1 MCTRIIAQTRLLAV
15 CFVMLSCGGL
25 AQAAELSI
33 SPLRVSLA
41 PGQNSGNV
49 NIVNRGS
56 EPIAMQVEAFAWRQ
70 DGGLDLHSET
80 EAVLAVPPIF
90 ELAPG
95 ETQLIRIGL
104 LVPRD
109 QLEEAAYRLVLTELK
124 PPVVSADNR
133 GLRMRTGLRMRMRV
147 SIPVFVLPE
156 AEPHSTLDLDRFV
169 IVDGMAHF
177 RLHNHG
183 NTHVRLERLQLLG
196 DNGRETGSVQDFA
209 TYLLPGVSREFVLR
223 MPDDGEVG
231 RVRVRTSAIERI
243 DFPTT
248 EYRVEVNDEAMA
260 GNTLPAVG
268 ESM

>member
-1 MCTRIIAQTRLLAV
+1 MCIRVIAQIRLLAV

-33 SPLRVSLA
+33 SPLRVGLA
-41 PGQNSGNV
+41 PDQNSGNV
-49 NIVNRGS
+49 NIVNHAD
-56 EPIAMQVEAFAWRQ
+56 EPIAMQVEAFAWQQ

-80 EAVLAVPPIF
+80 GAVLAVPPIF

-109 QLEEAAYRLVLTELK
+109 PLEEAAYRLVLTELK
-124 PPVVSADNR
+124 PPVVSTDSR
-133 GLRMRTGLRMRMRV
+133 GLRMRTRV
-147 SIPVFVLPE
+147 SIPVFVSPE
-156 AEPHSTLDLDRFV
+156 AEPRATLDLDSFV
-169 IVDGMAHF
+169 TIDGMAHF
-177 RLHNHG
+177 RLYNHG

-196 DNGRETGSVQDFA
+196 DGGRETGSVQDLA

-223 MPDDGEVG
+223 MPDDGRVG
-231 RVRVRTSAIERI
+231 RVRVRTSAIGRI
-243 DFPTT
+243 DFPTPDH
-248 EYRVEVNDEAMA
+248 RVKVTDMPMA
-260 GNTLPAVG
+260 GDTLPAVG

>member
-33 SPLRVSLA
+33 SPLRVGLA
-41 PGQNSGNV
+41 PDQNSGNV

-56 EPIAMQVEAFAWRQ
+56 EPIAMQVEAFAWTQ
-70 DGGLDLHSET
+70 VGGLDLHSKT
-80 EAVLAVPPIF
+80 EDVLAVPPIF

-109 QLEEAAYRLVLTELK
+109 PLEEAAYRLVLTELK
-124 PPVVSADNR
+124 SPVVSADNR
-133 GLRMRTGLRMRMRV
+133 GLRMRMRV

-156 AEPHSTLDLDRFV
+156 AEPRPTLDLDGFV

-177 RLHNHG
+177 RLQNHG

-196 DNGRETGSVQDFA
+196 DGGRETGSVQDFA